1 MATVAATHTGTDRRP
16 DVLSGTPRAHS
27 IDRWIYV
34 AMALWFIAI
43 VLTGF
48 IPDSVMKIAAVKAG
62 VRPPFPLI
70 MHVHAVLMGA
80 FLLLLLAQTSLV
92 AMGRCNL
99 HRRLGVVGMAL
110 VPALV
115 IAGFLLVPTNY
126 QMAMEIAQTG
136 SEAGRKAMA
145 ARLPVMENILLMQSK
160 IGIMFPLILAIGLRA
175 RGRDA
180 GLHKRMMIL
189 GTAIPLSA
197 AFARMPFLPT
207 TVPDSP
213 LSLEIYVMLAVVP
226 MFLWDVIRNRSVHR
240 AYWIWLAVYLAG
252 MVAVEM
258 LWDTPGWHAFA
269 RGILGG

>member
-1 MATVAATHTGTDRRP
+1 
-16 DVLSGTPRAHS
+16 
-27 IDRWIYV
+27 
-34 AMALWFIAI
+34 
-43 VLTGF
+43 
-48 IPDSVMKIAAVKAG
+48 
-62 VRPPFPLI
+62 
-70 MHVHAVLMGA
+70 
-80 FLLLLLAQTSLV
+80 
-92 AMGRCNL
+92 MGRCDL
-99 HRRLGVVGMAL
+99 HRRLGVIGMAL

-115 IAGFLLVPTNY
+115 VAGFLLVPTNY

-136 SEAGRKAMA
+136 SEAGRKAMT

-207 TVPDSP
+207 TMPANP
-213 LSLEIYVMLAVVP
+213 LSLELYVMLAVVP